1 MRKLVLTSAVVLF
14 VLASRS
20 NAAAQIANDT
30 LTSGW
35 ATFGQAVPQGA
46 ASSGLQ
52 VGSLLTQT
60 DVKTRWPD
68 GSIRF
73 AVVSVNVPAA
83 GNYPI
88 AAAPIAGGAFT
99 PALPTS
105 SVALTIG
112 GTTYTAAL
120 PSPVSTDTWLSGA
133 LAYEGRS
140 VVAPVSPSGAAHPFL
155 RVVFDT
161 RVYNDGSGRVDVAV
175 ENVLDLTGAT
185 TVVYD
190 VAIAVNNQ
198 TVFTKSSVQHYY
210 LTRWRKTFT
219 FGPAAMASVTPDM
232 SPFYAS
238 NALPPYLSL
247 IADLVSSPTGAN
259 FDILQAG
266 ALDAN
271 MPDHGGRQELAP
283 YPDWTARYLVYRNPT
298 QKAFVLAHGDLSGSW
313 PVHVREAENSATSG
327 VGPERIVSLD
337 QRPTLWYD
345 SRAKNDGLDFVH
357 GSPMPI
363 IEYTTTTPGPGQS
376 PLIPDNAHQPSIAY
390 VPYLLTGDRYYAEEM
405 AFWANYGMIRTYP
418 ADGVRSSQGILAYNE
433 PRGYAWPLRNMVDAA
448 AFYPGAAVRSYLTQK
463 VTANLTW
470 LDNFANA
477 QSPTANPFRILW
489 IGKRPDGNQ
498 YIALW
503 EQNYLAYAID
513 RAFKQ
518 GFPGGLAH
526 RDAIARF
533 QLRLFSSD
541 PAYPR
546 AQAAPYIIGVGV
558 PPAGTVRYT
567 DYNTFNFYKTIDQI
581 WAATQGNERPFAGF
595 YGPEARLNLMI
606 GVENGWS
613 GAQAAYDYLFPFIGT
628 ANTFC
633 PDFGPDKPDL
643 ACRAGWAIG
652 LAPAPPPPPPP
663 PPPAPTVTS
672 FSASPASI
680 TQGQSST
687 LSWAASNATS
697 VTIDQ
702 GIGSVS
708 ASGTRA
714 VAPATTTT
722 YTLTATNSAGTATA
736 TTTVAVSSAAGPPT
750 VTSFG
755 ASPASIT
762 SGQSS
767 TLSWAV
773 SNATSVTIDQGIGN
787 VAASGS
793 LAVSPAATTTYTL
806 TAANGAG
813 STTAQTTVTVGAA
826 PPPGTGVP
834 AIDVV
839 VAADRGSASSRVTT
853 AAFSTHAANELLL
866 AFVSADYLTGS
877 NTTVQSIS
885 GGGLTWTRA
894 IRSNAQLGTSEIW
907 RAFAAAP
914 LTNVTVSAR
923 LSQSVASSM
932 TVVSF
937 SNVDTTGTNGSGAI
951 GAVARSSSAAGAP
964 SATLVTTR
972 ANSWVFGVGNDFDNA
987 IPRTLDAGQTMV
999 HQDLAPVNDTYWVQR
1014 TTTTVAAAGTSVRIN
1029 DTAPTSDR
1037 YNLAICEVRGP
1048 Q

>member
-1 MRKLVLTSAVVLF
+1 MKKLAFTSAVVLF
-14 VLASRS
+14 VLASRT
-20 NAAAQIANDT
+20 NAAAQIAVDT

-35 ATFGQAVPQGA
+35 ATFGQAVPEGA
-46 ASSGLQ
+46 ASRGLQ

-73 AVVSVNVPAA
+73 AVLSVNVPAA
-83 GNYPI
+83 GSYPI
-88 AAAPIAGGAFT
+88 TAAPIAGGAFT
-99 PALPTS
+99 PSLPTS
-105 SVALTIG
+105 SVVLTIG
-112 GTTYTAAL
+112 STTYTATL
-120 PSPVSTDTWLSGA
+120 PSSVSTDVWLSGA

-185 TVVYD
+185 TVTYNA
-190 VAIAVNNQ
+190 AIAVNSQ

-210 LTRWRKTFT
+210 LTRWRKTFA
-219 FGPAAMASVTPDM
+219 FGSAPAASVAPDM

-247 IADLVSSPTGAN
+247 IADFVSSPTGAN

-266 ALDAN
+266 ALDTN

-313 PVHVREAENSATSG
+313 PVHVREAENGANSG
-327 VGPERIVSLD
+327 VGPERFVSLD
-337 QRPTLWYD
+337 QRPTIWYD
-345 SRAKNDGLDFVH
+345 TRAKNDGLDFVH

-363 IEYTTTTPGPGQS
+363 IEYGSTTPGPGQS
-376 PLIPDNAHQPSIAY
+376 PLIPDNAHQPSLAY

-405 AFWANYGMIRTYP
+405 AFWANYGMLRTYP
-418 ADGVRSSQGILAYNE
+418 QDGVRGSQGILAYNE
-433 PRGYAWPLRNMVDAA
+433 VRGYGWSLRNIVDAA
-448 AFYPGAAVRSYLTQK
+448 AYYPGAEVRGYLTQK

-477 QSPTANPFRILW
+477 QSPTANPFQILW

-498 YIALW
+498 YISMW
-503 EQNYLAYAID
+503 EETYLAHAID

-518 GFPGGLAH
+518 GFAGGLAH
-526 RDAIARF
+526 RNAIARF
-533 QLRLFSSD
+533 QLTLFTND

-546 AQAAPYIIGVGV
+546 AQAAPYIVGVGV

-581 WAATQGNERPFAGF
+581 WAATQGNERPFAGY

-628 ANTFC
+628 ANAFC

-652 LAPAPPPPPPP
+652 FASSPPPPPPP

-672 FSASPASI
+672 FSASPASM
-680 TQGQSST
+680 
-687 LSWAASNATS
+687 
-697 VTIDQ
+697 
-702 GIGSVS
+702 
-708 ASGTRA
+708 
-714 VAPATTTT
+714 
-722 YTLTATNSAGTATA
+722 
-736 TTTVAVSSAAGPPT
+736 
-750 VTSFG
+750 
-755 ASPASIT
+755 T

-773 SNATSVTIDQGIGN
+773 SNATSVTIDQGIGS
-787 VAASGS
+787 VAASGTR
-793 LAVSPAATTTYTL
+793 AVSPAATTTYTL
-806 TAANGAG
+806 TASNAAG

-826 PPPGTGVP
+826 PPPGTGSP
-834 AIDVV
+834 SMDVV
-839 VAADRGSASSRVTT
+839 VSADQGSASSRVTT

-877 NTTVQSIS
+877 NTTVLSIS
-885 GGGLTWTRA
+885 GGGLTWTRV
-894 IRSNAQLGTSEIW
+894 IRSNAQRGTSEIW

-914 LTNVTVSAR
+914 LANATVSAR
-923 LSQSVASSM
+923 LSQSVASSL

-937 SNVDTTGTNGSGAI
+937 SNVDATGTNGSAAI
-951 GAVARSSSAAGAP
+951 GATARSSSAAGAP
-964 SATLVTTR
+964 SANLVTTR

-987 IPRTLDAGQTMV
+987 IARTVGAGQTMV

-1014 TTTTVAAAGTSVRIN
+1014 TASTVAAAGTSVRID

>member
-1 MRKLVLTSAVVLF
+1 MKKFLCAAVVLF
-14 VLASRS
+14 VLA
-20 NAAAQIANDT
+20 AHGTAHAQIATDT
-30 LTSGW
+30 FTTGW

-46 ASSGLQ
+46 ATSGLQ
-52 VGSLLTQT
+52 VGTLLTQT

-73 AVVSVNVPAA
+73 AVATVNIPSS
-83 GNYPI
+83 GSYPI
-88 AAAPIAGGAFT
+88 TAAPIAGGAFT
-99 PALPTS
+99 PALPRA

-112 GTTYTAAL
+112 STTYTATL
-120 PSPVSTDTWLSGA
+120 PASMSSDVWLSGA

-140 VVAPVSPSGAAHPFL
+140 VMAPVSSSGAAHPFL

-161 RVYNDGSGRVDVAV
+161 RVYHDGSGRVDVAV

-185 TVVYD
+185 TVAYN
-190 VAIAVNNQ
+190 VAVTVNDA

-210 LTRWRKTFT
+210 LTRWRKTFA
-219 FGPAAMASVTPDM
+219 FGSAAAAAVTPDM
-232 SPFYAS
+232 TPLYAS

-247 IADLVSSPTGAN
+247 VADLVSSPTGAN
-259 FDILQAG
+259 FDIMQAG
-266 ALDAN
+266 ALDTN

-283 YPDWTARYLVYRNPT
+283 YPDWAARYLVYRNPT
-298 QKAFVLAHGDLSGSW
+298 QKAFVLAHGDLAGSW
-313 PVHVREAENSATSG
+313 PVHVREAETSANSG

-337 QRPTLWYD
+337 QRPTIWYD
-345 SRAKNDGLDFVH
+345 SRAKGDGLDFVH

-363 IEYTTTTPGPGQS
+363 IEYGSTTPGPGQS
-376 PLIPDNAHQPSIAY
+376 PLIPDNAHQPSLAY

-405 AFWANYGMIRTYP
+405 AFWANYGMLRTYP
-418 ADGVRSSQGILAYNE
+418 QDGVRGSQGILAYNE
-433 PRGYAWPLRNMVDAA
+433 VRGYGWSLRNIVDAA
-448 AFYPGAAVRSYLTQK
+448 AFYPGAEVRGYLTQK
-463 VTANLTW
+463 VTANLMW

-498 YIALW
+498 FISMW
-503 EQNYLAYAID
+503 ENTYLAYAIN

-533 QLRLFSSD
+533 QLTLFSND
-541 PAYPR
+541 PTYPR
-546 AQAAPYIIGVGV
+546 AQAAPYIVGVGV

-567 DYNTFNFYKTIDQI
+567 DYSTFNFYKSIDQI
-581 WAATQGNERPFAGF
+581 WAATQGNERPFAGY

-633 PDFGPDKPDL
+633 PTFGPDKPDL
-643 ACRAGWAIG
+643 ACRAGWAI
-652 LAPAPPPPPPP
+652 AFSSAAPPPPPPP
-663 PPPAPTVTS
+663 PPPVPTVTG

-680 TQGQSST
+680 AQGQTAT
-687 LSWAASNATS
+687 LSWSTSNATS

-702 GIGSVS
+702 GIGSVA
-708 ASGTRA
+708 ASGSRA
-714 VAPATTTT
+714 VSPSTTTT
-722 YTLTATNSAGTATA
+722 YTLTATNSSGSASATA
-736 TTTVAVSSAAGPPT
+736 TVAVSTAASPPT
-750 VTSFG
+750 VTNFA

-767 TLSWAV
+767 TLSWSV
-773 SNATSVTIDQGIGN
+773 SNATSVAIDQGIGT
-787 VAASGS
+787 VAASGTR
-793 LAVSPAATTTYTL
+793 AVSPTATTTYTL
-806 TAANGAG
+806 TATNGAG
-813 STTAQTTVTVGAA
+813 STTARSTVTVAPA
-826 PPPGTGVP
+826 PPPGTGAP
-834 AIDVV
+834 AMDVV
-839 VAADRGSASSRVTT
+839 ISADRGSASSTVTT
-853 AAFSTHAANELLL
+853 AAFSTHAGNELLL
-866 AFVSADYLTGS
+866 AFVSADYLTGT
-877 NTTVQSIS
+877 NTFVQSIS
-885 GGGLTWTRA
+885 GGGLTWTRV
-894 IRSNAQLGTSEIW
+894 IRSGGQRGTSEIW
-907 RAFAAAP
+907 RAFAAGP
-914 LTNVTVSAR
+914 LAGATVSAQ
-923 LSQSVASSM
+923 LSQPVASSM

-937 SNVDTTGTNGSGAI
+937 SNVDTTGTNGSAAI
-951 GAVARSSSAAGAP
+951 GATARSNSSSGAP

-987 IPRTLDAGQTMV
+987 IARTLGPGQTMV

-1014 TTTTVAAAGTSVRIN
+1014 TTSTIAAAGTSVRID